1 MDYFS
6 RILTTIDYRFAAYY
20 YIIINILYIK

>member
-6 RILTTIDYRFAAYY
+6 RILTTIDYRLTIYY